1 MTRSRAAGFTL
12 VELAV
17 VLAIVTLLLS
27 TMLYTL
33 SAQTEARNFAENARR
48 LAQVRELTLGYAVAK
63 GRLPCPA
70 TSTSLGLESL
80 TAGTCTSFYD
90 GYVPAKTIGYSPTDN
105 DGYALDMWGNRLR
118 FAVANLITDCSGS
131 STTPHFVSST
141 NLRANGISCQPNDL
155 LVCKSS
161 TGISGTT
168 CGTAFG
174 TNGENQL
181 MATSLVV
188 VVIHSG
194 GKNLS
199 TASTAAAATTAGRVD
214 ESANLNGDRIFV
226 WHTPTDSSS
235 SNGEFDDQLAWIT
248 VGELYGRMIAGGV
261 LP

>member
-1 MTRSRAAGFTL
+1 MTRDRTRGFTL

-17 VLAIVTLLLS
+17 VLAIVTLLMS
-27 TMLYTL
+27 TMLFTL

-48 LAQVRELTLGYAVAK
+48 LEQIRELTLGYAVANR
-63 GRLPCPA
+63 RLPCPA
-70 TSTSLGLESL
+70 TSTSVGQESL
-80 TAGTCTSFYD
+80 TGGTCTSFYD
-90 GYVPAKTIGYSPTDN
+90 GYVPAKTIGFSPTDSE
-105 DGYALDMWGNRLR
+105 GYALDVWGNRIR
-118 FAVANLITDCSGS
+118 FAVANLITNCSGS
-131 STTPHFVSST
+131 STTPHFINAT
-141 NLRANGISCQPNDL
+141 NLKANGISCQPNDL
-155 LVCKSS
+155 LVCRSS
-161 TGISGTT
+161 TGITSTT
-168 CGTAFG
+168 CGTSFG
-174 TNGENQL
+174 TQGENQL

-199 TASTAAAATTAGRVD
+199 TASTAAAATAAGRSD

-248 VGELYGRMIAGGV
+248 VGELYGRMIAAGV

>member
-1 MTRSRAAGFTL
+1 MTRTRSAGFTL

-48 LAQVRELTLGYAVAK
+48 LAQVRELTLGFAVAK

-70 TSTSLGLESL
+70 TATSLGQESF
-80 TAGTCTSFYD
+80 TSGTCTSFYD
-90 GYVPAKTIGYSPTDN
+90 GYVPAKTIGYSPTDS

-131 STTPHFVSST
+131 STTPHFVSAT

-161 TGISGTT
+161 TGITGLA
-168 CGTAFG
+168 CGTSFG

-199 TASTAAAATTAGRVD
+199 TASTAAAATTAGRTD

-226 WHTPTDSSS
+226 WHTPTDSSAT
-235 SNGEFDDQLAWIT
+235 NGEFDDQLAWIT
-248 VGELYGRMIAGGV
+248 VGELYGRMVAAGV